1 MSILKRRITYG
12 TNVIIG
18 IIVVFALVIMANYIT
33 YKYPK
38 RYDFVQTSDLY
49 KISDKTKNVLKT
61 LDKDVNFYVF
71 SNPQESE
78 LYTKLERL
86 IKAYQAVNPKVKLNM
101 LDKERDIAKVRKIV
115 KDMSI
120 DEPDSVGIKYGDEK
134 KVLTEMDMAD
144 FNFKHNNYTGGQIKE
159 LKLFKA
165 EQAFTSAIIELMNPR
180 KYYAKFTVKHGEKS
194 IFGFNDVGASEAKRY
209 LLRDNVIAEPI
220 ELVSLKEIPTESND
234 VLVVAGPTREFMP
247 HEVNLVRQYLSKGGR
262 ALFMLDP
269 QVKTGLEPLLEEHN
283 VRLGD
288 DLVVDPGGQIPGAS
302 PLQLIVGLYHDH
314 PIVRKLNGIYT
325 LFVIA
330 RSVNVIDPEN
340 DVNQARELAI
350 TTRRG
355 WSETDKDTYPPKFN
369 DEEDEYGPIC
379 VAVAVDNKKSG
390 MRIVVFG
397 DSDFIA
403 NLEFSQG
410 ANRDLFMNSIN
421 WLIKRETLISI
432 GPKTIQEI
440 RRLDLSPLQLRIVTV
455 VVIVVVPLLSV
466 VAGVIVYFRRRQ

>member
-12 TNVIIG
+12 TNVIVG
-18 IIVVFALVIMANYIT
+18 IIIMFALVIMANYLT

-38 RYDFVQTSDLY
+38 RYDFVQTSNLH
-49 KISDKTKNVLKT
+49 KISDKTKNVINT
-61 LDKDVNFYVF
+61 LDKDVTFYVF
-71 SNPQESE
+71 SNPQNSE
-78 LYTKLERL
+78 LYTKIERL
-86 IKAYQAVNPKVKLNM
+86 LKAYQNVNSKIKFSM
-101 LDKERDIAKVRKIV
+101 LDRERDVAKVRKIV
-115 KDMSI
+115 KDMDI
-120 DEPDSVGIKYGDEK
+120 EEPDSVGIKYGDEK

-165 EQAFTSAIIELMNPR
+165 EQAFTSAIIDLMNPR

-194 IFGFNDVGASEAKRY
+194 IFGFADTGASEAKRY

-220 ELVSLKEIPTESND
+220 ELVSMKKIPTESND
-234 VLVVAGPTREFMP
+234 VLVIAGPTREFMP
-247 HEVNLVRQYLSKGGR
+247 HEVNLVRQYLADGGR

-283 VRLGD
+283 VKLGD
-288 DLVVDPGGQIPGAS
+288 DLVVDPDGQIPGAS
-302 PLQLIVGLYHDH
+302 PLQLIVGLYYDH
-314 PIVRKLNGIYT
+314 PIVSKLKEIYT

-340 DVNQARELAI
+340 DVNQAHELAI
-350 TTRRG
+350 TTRKG
-355 WSETDKDTYPPKFN
+355 WSETDKDAYPPKFN
-369 DEEDEYGPIC
+369 KEEDKYGPIS

-390 MRIVVFG
+390 MRMVVFG

-410 ANRDLFMNSIN
+410 ANRDLFMNSVN
-421 WLIKRETLISI
+421 WLIKREALISI

-440 RRLDLSPLQLRIVTV
+440 QRLDLSPIQLRIVTV
-455 VVIVVVPLLSV
+455 LVIVVVPLLSV
-466 VAGVIVYFRRRQ
+466 VVGIIVYIRRRQ